1 MRSSAVRKVSSDGSG
16 LNECVTTGT
25 EDGANIVLFQPF
37 ELSGCRRMLRPMEM
51 EDNVALAGNLDD
63 RVVQL
68 LRMARHYA
76 RVAQSG
82 ARGRKQDALTDLE
95 DALTDQLASPENAD
109 EDDKADAEE
118 SGEAERERRA
128 WRPLRAA

>member
-1 MRSSAVRKVSSDGSG
+1 
-16 LNECVTTGT
+16 
-25 EDGANIVLFQPF
+25 
-37 ELSGCRRMLRPMEM
+37 MEM

-76 RVAQSG
+76 RVTQTG
-82 ARGRKQDALTDLE
+82 AGPRKQDALTELQ
-95 DALTDQLASPENAD
+95 DALTDQLAALESAD
-109 EDDKADAEE
+109 EDDKADAEY
-118 SGEAERERRA
+118 SGEAERERQA

>member
-1 MRSSAVRKVSSDGSG
+1 MA
-16 LNECVTTGT
+16 
-25 EDGANIVLFQPF
+25 
-37 ELSGCRRMLRPMEM
+37 M
-51 EDNVALAGNLDD
+51 EDNIALAGNSEA

-76 RVAQSG
+76 RVAQLE
-82 ARGRKQDALTDLE
+82 ARPRKQDALTELE
-95 DALTDQLASPENAD
+95 DTLADQLASLENAD

-118 SGEAERERRA
+118 SGEAERERQV

>member
-1 MRSSAVRKVSSDGSG
+1 
-16 LNECVTTGT
+16 
-25 EDGANIVLFQPF
+25 
-37 ELSGCRRMLRPMEM
+37 MEM
-51 EDNVALAGNLDD
+51 EDNIALTGNWDD

-68 LRMARHYA
+68 LRMARHFA
-76 RVAQSG
+76 RLAQRD
-82 ARGRKQDALTDLE
+82 ARSHKLETLYELDDL
-95 DALTDQLASPENAD
+95 LTDQLAALGNAD

>member
-1 MRSSAVRKVSSDGSG
+1 MG
-16 LNECVTTGT
+16 
-25 EDGANIVLFQPF
+25 
-37 ELSGCRRMLRPMEM
+37 M
-51 EDNVALAGNLDD
+51 EDTVALVANLDD

-76 RVAQSG
+76 RLAQSD
-82 ARGRKQDALTDLE
+82 ARPRRQDALTELE
-95 DALTDQLASPENAD
+95 DSLSDQLAALENAD

-118 SGEAERERRA
+118 SGEAERERRP